1 MRILVVEDEVRMG
14 ELLRQ
19 GLSEEGHSVVVA
31 TNGREGLSMASAGS
45 FDLILLDVMLP
56 GMSGFELAKCLR
68 AQRDQTPILM
78 LTARDSTEDIVE
90 GLNLGADDY
99 LTKPFSFDVLLAR
112 VRAVARRGPIPRPV
126 VCQIEDLILN
136 QASREVRRGDRTI
149 NLTRTE
155 YTILDLLMRNA
166 GRVVSRDALIETVWG
181 GASDI
186 QSNTLD
192 AFVRLLRSKVERP
205 GEPRL
210 IQTVRGIG
218 YSLRRD
224 L

>member
-1 MRILVVEDEVRMG
+1 M
-14 ELLRQ
+14 
-19 GLSEEGHSVVVA
+19 VVA
-31 TNGREGLSMASAGS
+31 SDGREGLSMACAGS
-45 FDLILLDVMLP
+45 FDLVVLDIMLP
-56 GMSGFELAKCLR
+56 GMSGLELAKCLR
-68 AQRDQTPILM
+68 AQRDRTPILM

-90 GLNLGADDY
+90 GLNVGADDY

-126 VCQIEDLILN
+126 ICQVEDLSLN
-136 QASREVRRGDRTI
+136 QASREVRRGDRSI
-149 NLTRTE
+149 SLTRTE

-166 GRVVSRDALIETVWG
+166 GRVVPRDTLIETVWG
-181 GASDI
+181 STSDI

-205 GEPRL
+205 GEPKL